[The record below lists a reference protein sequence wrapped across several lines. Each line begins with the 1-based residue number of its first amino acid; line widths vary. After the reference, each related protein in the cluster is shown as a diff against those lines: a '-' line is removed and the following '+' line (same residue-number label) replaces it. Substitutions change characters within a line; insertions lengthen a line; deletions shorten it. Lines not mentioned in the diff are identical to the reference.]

1 MKRLLSTILLAGS
14 LAPLMGL
21 EIWPVGLD
29 KVGNSPNMEW
39 SDSDGMTLKV
49 MNSDEGK
56 QVMNVL
62 KLKAE
67 DVAGKTFK
75 VSFEYKMDVEP
86 GENKWS
92 GAKAFFQ
99 MKSGAKYAR
108 LWCPL
113 PCIGT
118 KDWTARSVT
127 LTFPEEVSAP
137 GLYLGIENTK
147 GTVSF
152 RKFKMEEK

>member
-67 DVAGKTFK
+67 DLLIADIIA
-75 VSFEYKMDVEP
+75 VSEISRVCDGDKAQAHDQ
-86 GENKWS
+86 GQHQRENL
-92 GAKAFFQ
+92 FQ
-99 MKSGAKYAR
+99 VSHGWIFLLLNSAIKFDF
-108 LWCPL
+108 L
-113 PCIGT
+113 PYFVKNVDFYI
-118 KDWTARSVT
+118 
-127 LTFPEEVSAP
+127 
-137 GLYLGIENTK
+137 
-147 GTVSF
+147 
-152 RKFKMEEK
+152 RKIH

>member
-49 MNSDEGK
+49 VNSDEGK

-75 VSFEYKMDVEP
+75 VSFEYILLGEEPDVLFGKRE
-86 GENKWS
+86 K
-92 GAKAFFQ
+92 
-99 MKSGAKYAR
+99 
-108 LWCPL
+108 
-113 PCIGT
+113 
-118 KDWTARSVT
+118 
-127 LTFPEEVSAP
+127 
-137 GLYLGIENTK
+137 
-147 GTVSF
+147 
-152 RKFKMEEK
+152 EEKPEGNSKLS

>member
-49 MNSDEGK
+49 VNSDEGK

-92 GAKAFFQ
+92 GG
-99 MKSGAKYAR
+99 KS
-108 LWCPL
+108 L
-113 PCIGT
+113 
-118 KDWTARSVT
+118 
-127 LTFPEEVSAP
+127 FPDEIRREICASLVSASLHWNE
-137 GLYLGIENTK
+137 GLDCTQCDFD
-147 GTVSF
+147 VP
-152 RKFKMEEK
+152 

>member
-1 MKRLLSTILLAGS
+1 M
-14 LAPLMGL
+14 
-21 EIWPVGLD
+21 
-29 KVGNSPNMEW
+29 
-39 SDSDGMTLKV
+39 KV

-127 LTFPEEVSAP
+127 LT
-137 GLYLGIENTK
+137 GLYLGIENAK

>member
-67 DVAGKTFK
+67 DVACSRVVPWNRKCK
-75 VSFEYKMDVEP
+75 R
-86 GENKWS
+86 N
-92 GAKAFFQ
+92 
-99 MKSGAKYAR
+99 
-108 LWCPL
+108 
-113 PCIGT
+113 
-118 KDWTARSVT
+118 SV
-127 LTFPEEVSAP
+127 FSQIQN
-137 GLYLGIENTK
+137 G
-147 GTVSF
+147 
-152 RKFKMEEK
+152 RKIN